1 MLDITSAYAGLG
13 ALILVFLS
21 LRVIRYR
28 RGNKISVG
36 DGGDEHLLRRMRAQA
51 NCAEYLPIG
60 LLLLALVEAGQA
72 SSLVVHTLGFMLL
85 AGRFIHAW
93 GFSASPQIMTARVA
107 GMVLSLTMILLSAVW
122 LFLHAVF

>member
-51 NCAEYLPIG
+51 NCAEHLPIG

-72 SSLVVHTLGFMLL
+72 SSLIVHTLGCMLL
-85 AGRFIHAW
+85 AGRFSHAW
-93 GFSASPQIMTARVA
+93 GFSASPQIMAARVA
-107 GMVLSLTMILLSAVW
+107 GVVLSLTMILLSAVW